1 MGGGAVVQGRRLG
14 WGELRIGGYRAGSE
28 DHSCRTGGVGERP
41 QRLPGRSRPPRRGRT
56 PAGGKNDPTIE
67 DDLKKL
73 VEPETGGDATGKR
86 TYVKSSLRSLAE
98 RLGRVSYRT
107 VGRLL
112 KKAGYSLKTNVKRL
126 TGPPHPDRDR
136 QFRFLRKMRAIYL
149 RRGAPV
155 ISVDTK
161 NSELIGNFNQKGRR
175 WRRKP
180 DEVNAHDFPG
190 DAECR
195 AIPYGIYDITFNRG
209 HVCVGTTAD
218 TSEFAVHSI
227 RDWWLRFGRRRYP
240 EQTHLL
246 IEADSG
252 GSNGCRP
259 RLWKRELQRLAN
271 ETGLTITVC
280 HYPRGASKWNPA
292 DHRLFG
298 PISRNWAGTPLRD
311 LPTMLGYIRGTKT
324 QTGLRVTA
332 RLDQRTYARKIKV
345 SDHEMKQ
352 LNLKTTRSCSRWNYT
367 IAPQNS
373 GSN

>member
-1 MGGGAVVQGRRLG
+1 MKQ
-14 WGELRIGGYRAGSE
+14 
-28 DHSCRTGGVGERP
+28 
-41 QRLPGRSRPPRRGRT
+41 
-56 PAGGKNDPTIE
+56 
-67 DDLKKL
+67 L
-73 VEPETGGDATGKR
+73 VEPETGGDATGRR

-112 KKAGYSLKTNVKRL
+112 RKAGFSLRTNVKRL

-136 QFRFLRKMRAIYL
+136 QFRFLRRMRSL
-149 RRGAPV
+149 FQRHGAPI

-161 NSELIGNFNQKGRR
+161 NSELIGNFRNTGAR
-175 WRRKP
+175 WCRNP
-180 DEVNAHDFPG
+180 DIVNAHDFPS
-190 DAECR
+190 DAMCR
-195 AIPYGIYDITFNRG
+195 AIPYGVYDLTHNRG
-209 HVCVGTTAD
+209 HVCVGTSAD
-218 TSEFAVHSI
+218 TSQFAVRAV
-227 RDWWLRFGRRRYP
+227 RDWWRRFGRKRFP
-240 EQTHLL
+240 NKNHLL

-298 PISRNWAGTPLRD
+298 PISRNWSGAPLRD
-311 LPTMLGYIRGTKT
+311 LSTMLRYIRGTT
-324 QTGLRVTA
+324 TRTGLRVTA
-332 RLDQRTYARKIKV
+332 RLDERHYPKKIKV
-345 SDHEMKQ
+345 PDHEMKQ
-352 LNLKTTRSCSRWNYT
+352 LNIHKTRSCPQWNYT
-367 IAPQNS
+367 IKPEFQ